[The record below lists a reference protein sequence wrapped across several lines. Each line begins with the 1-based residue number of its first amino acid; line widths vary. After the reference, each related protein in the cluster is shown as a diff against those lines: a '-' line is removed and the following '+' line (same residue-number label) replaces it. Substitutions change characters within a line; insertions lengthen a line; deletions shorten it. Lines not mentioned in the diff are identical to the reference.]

1 MDRLKNLEQNIH
13 ELRDIISYG
22 FVNYDTHIMLGSVST
37 AALKKTLQ
45 SMEEDVTELIKMQNY
60 IEAADSS
67 KASDEVSHRSHYEG
81 NNNTIKVKEAI
92 RIINSGHFDSLQ
104 DAEDA
109 LGNNIDDVVARGLNQ
124 ESHRYIISTN
134 VYKLKDGK
142 FLGIRGVSELKSE
155 GMTYKDCVY
164 KSIAQEYESFATTS
178 YRLKP
183 FSLVGYKN
191 K

>member
-81 NNNTIKVKEAI
+81 DRKSTRV
-92 RIINSGHFDSLQ
+92 NS
-104 DAEDA
+104 
-109 LGNNIDDVVARGLNQ
+109 
-124 ESHRYIISTN
+124 SH
-134 VYKLKDGK
+134 
-142 FLGIRGVSELKSE
+142 
-155 GMTYKDCVY
+155 
-164 KSIAQEYESFATTS
+164 
-178 YRLKP
+178 
-183 FSLVGYKN
+183 
-191 K
+191 